1 MVEIF
6 RHLSVC
12 FTGGVFGGLM
22 NALFVWGL
30 GALGVTA
37 FLGMDIAPAWTLPWL
52 YQRLV
57 WGGIWGVLFVV
68 PVMTRSVWA
77 RGALL
82 GVFPTLVQLLVV
94 FPNVLDKGVFGLDL
108 GALTPAY
115 VLVANSVWGT
125 AAAFWMTCAQERTR
139 RRGRL

>member
-1 MVEIF
+1 MVEIV

-12 FTGGVFGGLM
+12 FTAGVFGGLA
-22 NALFVWGL
+22 NALFVWGM
-30 GALGVTA
+30 GAMGVTA
-37 FLGMDIAPAWTLPWL
+37 FFDIAIAPAWTLPWL

-57 WGGIWGVLFVV
+57 WGGIWGFVFIV
-68 PVMTRSVWA
+68 PVMTRSVWG

-82 GVFPTLVQLLVV
+82 GVLPSLVQLLVV
-94 FPNVLDKGVFGLDL
+94 FPNVLDKGMFGLEL

-115 VLVANSVWGT
+115 VLMANSVWG
-125 AAAFWMTCAQERTR
+125 AGAAFWMTCAQERTR

>member
-12 FTGGVFGGLM
+12 FTAGVFGGLV
-22 NALFVWGL
+22 NSLFVWGM
-30 GALGVTA
+30 GALGVFA
-37 FLGMDIAPAWTLPWL
+37 LLRVDIAPAWTLPWV

-57 WGGIWGVLFVV
+57 WGGIWGLLFMV
-68 PVMTRSVWA
+68 PVLSRSVWG

-82 GVFPTLVQLLVV
+82 GLLPSLVQLLVV
-94 FPNVLDKGVFGLDL
+94 FPNVVGKGMLGLDL
-108 GALTPAY
+108 GTLTPVV
-115 VLVANSVWGT
+115 VLVANTIWGA
-125 AAAFWMTCAQERTR
+125 AAAFWMMCSQEQPR